1 MSSNYFPGIGLF
13 NYLISEDIECELPS
27 PEPAPESAPESA
39 PERDPNV
46 IYAEPI
52 GETPEIIALKQK
64 IKSLE
69 DKVRSLTHE
78 NINLKQRIE
87 LENSIEKIY
96 ENMPSLQKIEETI
109 QNITHNVRR

>member
-1 MSSNYFPGIGLF
+1 MSDNYFPGIGLF
-13 NYLISEDIECELPS
+13 NYLRSEGNMSSPS
-27 PEPAPESAPESA
+27 PEPAPIPDPEESNREP
-39 PERDPNV
+39 DI

-52 GETPEIIALKQK
+52 GENPEIIKLKQK
-64 IKSLE
+64 IKMLE

-78 NINLKQRIE
+78 NINLKKRIE

-109 QNITHNVRR
+109 NNITQNVGR